1 MTTFCHKQ
9 LDFGSLFGKEVW
21 ADFEGGRITSDAGA
35 LLLSEID
42 KRYGIADKAAQC
54 IDERREETRIIHELR
69 TLVKQ
74 RIFSIALGYEDNND
88 AGTLRMDPALKTA
101 SERLPET
108 GTDLASQPT
117 LCRLENRVGKKDL
130 RKLSEALLDL
140 YLKTHPGPRD
150 LIIVDIDAT
159 DDPTHGQQQFSFF
172 HGYYDEH
179 MYHPL
184 LIFDGE
190 SGFPMAA
197 VLRPGNTHA
206 SHKAGKI
213 LKRIIRRLKRA
224 YPEAEIV
231 IRADAGFAVPGL
243 YRLCEQEKVH
253 YLIGLVTNERLKAKG
268 QALLE
273 KARKGF
279 EQSQEKQRLFTSFYY
294 RAGSWKRRRRV
305 IAKAEYTEKG
315 SNQRFVVSNLYGAP
329 GSLYDAIYI
338 QRGDVENRIKELKV
352 ELKADRLSC
361 HLFLA
366 NQFRL
371 LLHVFAYSL
380 CWLLRKEL
388 RGTELENAQVGTLR
402 VKLFKIGARVKE
414 STRRVWFHLAS
425 GYPYKE
431 LFTIALRGIRAAPT

>member
-1 MTTFCHKQ
+1 M
-9 LDFGSLFGKEVW
+9 
-21 ADFEGGRITSDAGA
+21 
-35 LLLSEID
+35 
-42 KRYGIADKAAQC
+42 
-54 IDERREETRIIHELR
+54 
-69 TLVKQ
+69 
-74 RIFSIALGYEDNND
+74 
-88 AGTLRMDPALKTA
+88 
-101 SERLPET
+101 
-108 GTDLASQPT
+108 
-117 LCRLENRVGKKDL
+117 
-130 RKLSEALLDL
+130 
-140 YLKTHPGPRD
+140 
-150 LIIVDIDAT
+150 
-159 DDPTHGQQQFSFF
+159 
-172 HGYYDEH
+172 
-179 MYHPL
+179 
-184 LIFDGE
+184 
-190 SGFPMAA
+190 
-197 VLRPGNTHA
+197 
-206 SHKAGKI
+206 
-213 LKRIIRRLKRA
+213 
-224 YPEAEIV
+224 
-231 IRADAGFAVPGL
+231 PGL

-388 RGTELENAQVGTLR
+388 QGTELENAQVGTLR